1 MRKIQTLSQWSE
13 IPQRESAHNKQLSV
27 QVSTEHPY
35 SLKKGACKILFFPLR
50 VYPFDELFCRNTFGA
65 RFWWTDSSRTFVS
78 MFSSLGQ
85 RPFYEKSMKTKG
97 KRRKTWRCSWIKKKE
112 ITTLLYPDENLFIDS
127 IQPIRLYLYNDGL
140 VRLILITLFTIITK
154 IIQETVFDK
163 KSIISKQKST
173 TGLVKK
179 LRSLM
184 QRFATRPYTCDI
196 DNLADKMVHL
206 TNYRSFNSTSL
217 F

>member
-1 MRKIQTLSQWSE
+1 MIEILSQWSE

-163 KSIISKQKST
+163 NCIISTKPT
-173 TGLVKK
+173 NGWVKIM
-179 LRSLM
+179 RSLM

>member
-1 MRKIQTLSQWSE
+1 M
-13 IPQRESAHNKQLSV
+13 
-27 QVSTEHPY
+27 
-35 SLKKGACKILFFPLR
+35 
-50 VYPFDELFCRNTFGA
+50 
-65 RFWWTDSSRTFVS
+65 
-78 MFSSLGQ
+78 
-85 RPFYEKSMKTKG
+85 
-97 KRRKTWRCSWIKKKE
+97 
-112 ITTLLYPDENLFIDS
+112 LYPDENLFIDS

-196 DNLADKMVHL
+196 DNLGDKMVHL
-206 TNYRSFNSTSL
+206 TNYRSFNSSSL
-217 F
+217 LNGNIANCGIKNCHNYFLCEGFRCTI